1 MKHVMK
7 WVSNILYVIIFTL
20 IIAAV
25 IVVISTKSSGGEPQL
40 FGYQLKT
47 VLSGSMEP
55 EFKTGSMIAVQ
66 KVENPGSLKKGD
78 IITFMQDENTMVTH
92 RIIGITKNKSNLM
105 FKTKGD
111 NNQNPDSDP
120 VLAENVVAKYSGITI
135 PYAGYLLDFASKPI
149 GTAILLIVP
158 GLLLILY
165 AVITVSAALREID
178 QKTKAI
184 EAAGKDQSVSM

>member
-1 MKHVMK
+1 MKKIMK
-7 WVSNILYVIIFTL
+7 WVSNFLYVIIFTL

-55 EFKTGSMIAVQ
+55 EFKTGSIIAVQ
-66 KVENPGSLKKGD
+66 KVANPESLKKGD
-78 IITFMQDENTMVTH
+78 IITFMQDQNTMVTH
-92 RIIGITKNKSNLM
+92 RIIGITKHKSNLV

-120 VLAENVVAKYSGITI
+120 VLAENVVAKYSGITV

-165 AVITVSAALREID
+165 AVITISAALREID

-184 EAAGKDQSVSM
+184 EAAGKDRVSM

>member
-1 MKHVMK
+1 MRKIMK

-20 IIAAV
+20 IIATV

-55 EFKTGSMIAVQ
+55 EFKTGSIIAVQ
-66 KVENPGSLKKGD
+66 KVDNPEALKKGD
-78 IITFMQDENTMVTH
+78 IITFMQDQNTMVTH

-105 FKTKGD
+105 FQTKGD

-120 VLAENVVAKYSGITI
+120 VLSENVVAKYSGITV
-135 PYAGYLLDFASKPI
+135 PYAGYLLDFAGKPI

-165 AVITVSAALREID
+165 AVITVSAALREIE
-178 QKTKAI
+178 QKAKAI
-184 EAAGKDQSVSM
+184 ETAGKDRVSM

>member
-1 MKHVMK
+1 MKKVMK
-7 WVSNILYVIIFTL
+7 WVSNFLYVIIFTL
-20 IIAAV
+20 IIAAI

-55 EFKTGSMIAVQ
+55 EFQTGSVIAVQ
-66 KVENPGSLKKGD
+66 KMKNPENLKKGD
-78 IITFMQDENTMVTH
+78 IITFMQDQDTMVTH

-120 VLAENVVAKYSGITI
+120 VLAENVVAEYSGITV

-178 QKTKAI
+178 QKAKAI

>member
-1 MKHVMK
+1 MKKVMK
-7 WVSNILYVIIFTL
+7 WVSNLLYVIIFTL
-20 IIAAV
+20 IIAAI

-55 EFKTGSMIAVQ
+55 EFQTGSVIAVQ
-66 KVENPGSLKKGD
+66 KMKNPENLKKGD
-78 IITFMQDENTMVTH
+78 IITFMQDQDTMVTH

-120 VLAENVVAKYSGITI
+120 VLAENVVAEYSGITV

-178 QKTKAI
+178 QKAKAI